1 MIRKMTKRGL
11 QAQNTRERIYR
22 TAVELMEK
30 KGLGNI
36 TVEEI
41 CKRANVSVGSFYNC
55 FKSKND
61 ILNEIYSVAD
71 DYFLNVVAKDLTNG
85 STHDKIIRF
94 FHYYADYNVNRG
106 IDFVVHLYNPQNTM
120 FIKKGR
126 HMQLVLQKV
135 IEEGQKIGEITT
147 EKTAEEIV
155 RFLFI
160 AIRGVIYDW
169 CLYKGQYD
177 LVEFVDDY
185 VGSLV
190 KVLN

>member
-1 MIRKMTKRGL
+1 MISKMTKRGL

-30 KGLGNI
+30 KGLSNI
-36 TVEEI
+36 TIEEI

-61 ILNEIYSVAD
+61 ILNEIYNVAD

-85 STHDKIIRF
+85 NTHDKIIRF
-94 FHYYADYNVNRG
+94 FHHYADYNVNRG

-126 HMQLVLQKV
+126 HMQLVLQNV

-169 CLYKGQYD
+169 CLYKGQYN

-185 VGSLV
+185 VSSLV